1 MLEADKALGNVRM
14 KRHFTRSGD
23 PSGSLC
29 GPSGVF
35 QLERN
40 NIVVALASVFLR
52 PDSVVLTYIYNQV
65 GGYIYASTS
74 YVKPVVSIR
83 SIKTG

>member
-1 MLEADKALGNVRM
+1 MGQVTPVAR
-14 KRHFTRSGD
+14 
-23 PSGSLC
+23 C

-40 NIVVALASVFLR
+40 NIVVALASVVLR

-65 GGYIYASTS
+65 GGYIYAST
-74 YVKPVVSIR
+74 
-83 SIKTG
+83 